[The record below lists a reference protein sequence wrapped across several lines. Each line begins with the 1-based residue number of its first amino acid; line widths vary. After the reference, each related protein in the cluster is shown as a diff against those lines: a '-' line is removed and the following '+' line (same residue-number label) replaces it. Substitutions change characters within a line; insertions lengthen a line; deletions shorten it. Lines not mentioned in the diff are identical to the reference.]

1 MLCSLAPSEVAGRVV
16 VGAEEDLAR
25 EQRHQSDL
33 VRSGGDTVVVVVC
46 TVVSK
51 MYTRDGVAVSDMHV
65 HDLAS
70 VT

>member
-1 MLCSLAPSEVAGRVV
+1 MPCSPAPSEMAGCFVIGDKV
-16 VGAEEDLAR
+16 DPAR
-25 EQRHQSDL
+25 ERRHQNDL
-33 VRSGGDTVVVVVC
+33 VRSRGDTVVVVVC
-46 TVVSK
+46 AVVSK